1 MEIKVKR
8 TLEKRGQNL
17 EGVICND
24 KEEVIAKFLI
34 HDQELL
40 KLHNSGFVK
49 DTQNAVGENIYIG
62 KFIKV

>member
-8 TLEKRGQNL
+8 SLDKRNQNL
-17 EGVICND
+17 DGVICND
-24 KEEVIAKFLI
+24 KGEIIAKFLI
-34 HDQELL
+34 HDQELI

-49 DTQNAVGENIYIG
+49 DTQNAEGENIYIG